1 MANTV
6 IYNGIEYKNTTAVK
20 NQMRKEI
27 MEICVNAL
35 IEHFGEDAVAKIGTN
50 EYACIVGTITSEGFP
65 LDAVATIK
73 PTVKEWEDRR
83 TDKKEFKRFDFDYEK
98 ADYEKKLKEK
108 EEKEKEKKE
117 AKEKKIARDKAERA
131 RKAQEKADKAKAE
144 AEAK

>member
-6 IYNGIEYKNTTAVK
+6 IYNGIEYKNATTVK

-35 IEHFGEDAVAKIGTN
+35 IDHYGEDAVAKIGTN
-50 EYACIVGTITSEGFP
+50 EYACIVGTITSDGFP
-65 LDAVATIK
+65 LDAVATVK

-98 ADYEKKLKEK
+98 ADYEKRLREK
-108 EEKEKEKKE
+108 EAEKKKKEE
-117 AKEKKIARDKAERA
+117 AKAKKIAADKTERA
-131 RKAQEKADKAKAE
+131 RKAQEKADALKTD
-144 AEAK
+144 